1 MEQIKEMMFLNLI
14 YIVILFFG
22 IGALLT
28 AILNKNSNPEQKR
41 SRWIKYILYLL
52 IVLITAGSIQIGMLI
67 YLAAGLIFTG
77 FIELL
82 WVGCLS
88 RRGVIFGIVS
98 ILIYIGIAIGFYR
111 FVISSTSEVLL
122 YIYTIIFTFDG
133 FSQLFGQLFG
143 KRKIL
148 PNISPNKTAAGTV
161 GGGITGYITGLLITV
176 HADTFDGFSLILPLL
191 ICICAFA
198 GDALASW
205 YKRLCAAKDY
215 SNLIPGHGGIL
226 DRYDSFMFTGSV
238 FGLVH
243 LGRIIC

>member
-1 MEQIKEMMFLNLI
+1 MMFLNLI
-14 YIVILFFG
+14 YIVVLFFG

-28 AILNKNSNPEQKR
+28 VILNKNSNPEQKR
-41 SRWIKYILYLL
+41 SRWIKYILYLM
-52 IVLITAGSIQIGMLI
+52 IILITAGSIQTGMLI

-82 WVGCLS
+82 WIGCLS
-88 RRGVIFGIVS
+88 KRGVIFGAVS
-98 ILIYIGIAIGFYR
+98 ILIYIGIAMSFYR
-111 FVISSTSEVLL
+111 FIVSSTPEELL

-143 KRKIL
+143 KRRIL
-148 PNISPNKTAAGTV
+148 PKISPNKTAAGTV
-161 GGGITGYITGLLITV
+161 GGSIAGYVTGLLITV

-205 YKRLCAAKDY
+205 YKRLCATKDY
-215 SNLIPGHGGIL
+215 SRLIPGHGGIL
-226 DRYDSFMFTGSV
+226 DRYDSFIFTGSV

-243 LGRIIC
+243 FGRIIC

>member
-14 YIVILFFG
+14 YIIILFFG

-28 AILNKNSNPEQKR
+28 VILNKNSSLEQKR
-41 SRWIKYILYLL
+41 ARWIKYILYLL
-52 IVLITAGSIQIGMLI
+52 IILITAGCIQAGLMI
-67 YLAAGLIFTG
+67 YLASGLIFAG
-77 FIELL
+77 FVELL
-82 WVGCLS
+82 LVGMRS
-88 RRGVIFGIVS
+88 NQGVIFSIGS

-111 FVISSTSEVLL
+111 FIVSSTPEVLL

-148 PNISPNKTAAGTV
+148 PKISPNKTAAGTV
-161 GGGITGYITGLLITV
+161 GGSIAGYATGLLIIAHAQTV
-176 HADTFDGFSLILPLL
+176 DGFSLILPVL

-226 DRYDSFMFTGSV
+226 DRYDSFIFTGSV

-243 LGRIIC
+243 FGRIIC